1 MGIGP
6 RPVGSLGAVV
16 AAVVFVIEVVML
28 GDSMEQEGRLE
39 GRLEVSGESDMELG
53 TTGGLERS
61 LAGPPGLMGPLGPP
75 MGPMFMSQGAP
86 GPPGRP
92 GPNCPLGPIIPP
104 GPSGLLDIIGGPLGP
119 PIPGCGPRG
128 PPRGP
133 IGGPGRD

>member
-6 RPVGSLGAVV
+6 RPAGSLGPVV
-16 AAVVFVIEVVML
+16 AAVVFVMEVVML

-39 GRLEVSGESDMELG
+39 GWLEESDMELG
-53 TTGGLERS
+53 ATGGLERS
-61 LAGPPGLMGPLGPP
+61 LAGPPGLIGPLGPP
-75 MGPMFMSQGAP
+75 MGPIFMSPGPGP

-104 GPSGLLDIIGGPLGP
+104 GPIGLLDIIGGPRGP
-119 PIPGCGPRG
+119 PWPGWGPRG
-128 PPRGP
+128 PPSGP